1 MASTTA
7 TVLVIG
13 AYLCVDRT
21 SDSCDGVRGSLVN
34 TTNSIIVSFGICH
47 SDVPILSKVR
57 SPRILD
63 NPEFPAIG
71 SSPPAYSSDSVVC
84 SNKAVG

>member
-7 TVLVIG
+7 TVLVIS
-13 AYLCVDRT
+13 AYLSVDRT

-34 TTNSIIVSFGICH
+34 STNSIVVSFGISY
-47 SDVPILSKVR
+47 SDIPVLSKVC

-71 SSPPAYSSDSVVC
+71 SSPPADSSDSVVC
-84 SNKAVG
+84 SHKAVG